1 MSSSQFVTGTVPQV
15 LASSYQTTT
24 QVFQASK
31 LMEPIVD
38 VQAVSAMP
46 NVPTVQAVQGVPGM
60 AGSYVVVNQPP
71 PLTEAIST
79 PQLNVSNPEANFTP
93 AACTLSSAIAPQTVE
108 SVRPIQTLDQIP
120 NLDSQSVRPIHNL
133 EASSIR
139 PIHTLEASSVRPIQ
153 TIETPLVDIQNH
165 SLKPMQ
171 QAIPTIPRVAVR
183 PNPSM
188 QLNPPES
195 TTEPWKLT
203 EPILASEQPISN
215 SIRPYFDS
223 KHVSQNTS
231 MIKSSISSK
240 IPPLH
245 NHCITHRNIVNKCNH
260 HDVNSV
266 HSNYSSSLTNTNCNN
281 LTLQN
286 SPVMTI
292 PSAQNKITMP
302 THNARPM
309 NRVLPMQ
316 AVTKLDSTKS
326 NQKSDIPL
334 EEPTKPEIKFI
345 ETEIV
350 LPPKDISPVIK
361 PEIKLKINNL
371 EMIVNQT
378 TNDNFKLLEE
388 FEENNR
394 EIYKENLKET
404 AVLENVMISLKES
417 VKENLNENVNERNSP
432 KMELMKETLKDSLK
446 DSLKDTLS
454 DSLKDSLKDTLKDSL
469 KDSLKSTNEITT
481 ENLKLKSTSILI
493 NDNIKETIKENARET
508 IKEIKEN
515 VRESIKE
522 IKEYVRENIK
532 EMKGTI
538 KEIAKVNMKEIAK
551 ENIKESMKIKESKR
565 EKDNLKK
572 ESIKENLKNQKN
584 DLEPKEKSP
593 SSLKIVLQKQL
604 QDGSYKITHNLT
616 TKKSPQQPQNQLQ
629 LLPIKTFTLKT
640 NTALSEKTSTNNNN
654 NSVNLMKLKT
664 PPIAVKKPRL
674 ASKGIKN
681 MKTGAAGGAGAK
693 APIVP
698 QKKKLTGP
706 SLMYE
711 IKSQDGFT
719 HTASSMTEVWE
730 TVFQAVQNARKAH
743 NLPPLPHNPL
753 TENLGLENNA
763 CVYLVEQ
770 LPGVNRCTKY
780 KPKFHNLTPPKPGE
794 GDGDLL
800 TECINGAA
808 RAEPFKERKVH
819 DVFSWLASRHR
830 QQPKLIAITENESR
844 YLENCFLF
852 LLFC

>member
-1 MSSSQFVTGTVPQV
+1 MTVMILQR
-15 LASSYQTTT
+15 
-24 QVFQASK
+24 
-31 LMEPIVD
+31 IVKRM
-38 VQAVSAMP
+38 V
-46 NVPTVQAVQGVPGM
+46 
-60 AGSYVVVNQPP
+60 
-71 PLTEAIST
+71 I
-79 PQLNVSNPEANFTP
+79 
-93 AACTLSSAIAPQTVE
+93 
-108 SVRPIQTLDQIP
+108 DQIP

-371 EMIVNQT
+371 EMI
-378 TNDNFKLLEE
+378 D
-388 FEENNR
+388 R
-394 EIYKENLKET
+394 
-404 AVLENVMISLKES
+404 
-417 VKENLNENVNERNSP
+417 
-432 KMELMKETLKDSLK
+432 
-446 DSLKDTLS
+446 
-454 DSLKDSLKDTLKDSL
+454 
-469 KDSLKSTNEITT
+469 LKSGPRI
-481 ENLKLKSTSILI
+481 
-493 NDNIKETIKENARET
+493 DA
-508 IKEIKEN
+508 
-515 VRESIKE
+515 
-522 IKEYVRENIK
+522 
-532 EMKGTI
+532 
-538 KEIAKVNMKEIAK
+538 
-551 ENIKESMKIKESKR
+551 
-565 EKDNLKK
+565 
-572 ESIKENLKNQKN
+572 
-584 DLEPKEKSP
+584 
-593 SSLKIVLQKQL
+593 
-604 QDGSYKITHNLT
+604 
-616 TKKSPQQPQNQLQ
+616 QP
-629 LLPIKTFTLKT
+629 T
-640 NTALSEKTSTNNNN
+640 
-654 NSVNLMKLKT
+654 
-664 PPIAVKKPRL
+664 
-674 ASKGIKN
+674 
-681 MKTGAAGGAGAK
+681 
-693 APIVP
+693 
-698 QKKKLTGP
+698 
-706 SLMYE
+706 
-711 IKSQDGFT
+711 
-719 HTASSMTEVWE
+719 
-730 TVFQAVQNARKAH
+730 
-743 NLPPLPHNPL
+743 
-753 TENLGLENNA
+753 
-763 CVYLVEQ
+763 
-770 LPGVNRCTKY
+770 VNRGYYHC
-780 KPKFHNLTPPKPGE
+780 LQGE
-794 GDGDLL
+794 SWELYFSL
-800 TECINGAA
+800 SLSLPQLA
-808 RAEPFKERKVH
+808 RSPILSI
-819 DVFSWLASRHR
+819 D
-830 QQPKLIAITENESR
+830 
-844 YLENCFLF
+844 FLP
-852 LLFC
+852 